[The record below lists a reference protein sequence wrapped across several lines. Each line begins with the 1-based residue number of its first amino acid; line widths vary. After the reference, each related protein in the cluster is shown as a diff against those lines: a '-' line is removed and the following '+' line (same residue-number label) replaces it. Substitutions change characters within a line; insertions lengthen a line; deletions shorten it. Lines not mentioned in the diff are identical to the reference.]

1 MKWTPIVAIVAI
13 VILEGIAL
21 WKGVNGATFGIVI
34 AAIAGL
40 GGYEL
45 KILRDKVKGGK

>member
-1 MKWTPIVAIVAI
+1 MKYKVISAIAAI

-21 WKGVNGATFGIVI
+21 FRGIDGAVFGLAI

-40 GGYEL
+40 GGYTISEL
-45 KILRDKVKGGK
+45 KKPK